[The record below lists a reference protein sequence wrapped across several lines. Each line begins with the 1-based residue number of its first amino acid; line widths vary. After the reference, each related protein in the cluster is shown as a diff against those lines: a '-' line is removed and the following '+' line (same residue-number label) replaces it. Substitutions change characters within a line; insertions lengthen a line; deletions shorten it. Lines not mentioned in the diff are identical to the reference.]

1 MIWSG
6 MDLHYSLLAD
16 HYSKPTTRCSPLA
29 IYYTLPSTHYSPLT
43 THYSLLD
50 THSSLLA
57 TYYSPLTTHYSL
69 LTTRYSL
76 ITTHHSLL
84 TTHYSLLT
92 TRYSLLT
99 THHSLLTAH
108 YSLLITHCSLLTTH
122 YSLLT
127 RISAERLRS
136 QQQLLPEMRVQL
148 TLGYRPTS
156 NVAGEEGG
164 GGVAVVAGMQ
174 IQIPQPLPLFCF
186 ERFGD
191 DGARK
196 HLRSECDAASSECRS
211 ALAGLEDQERC
222 FN

>member
-76 ITTHHSLL
+76 
-84 TTHYSLLT
+84 
-92 TRYSLLT
+92 LT

-108 YSLLITHCSLLTTH
+108 YSLLTTHCSLLTTH